1 MKPILVIGSLNMDLV
16 VQAERA
22 PAAGETLPA
31 RGFQT
36 IPGGKGANQAVAA
49 ARFAVGAAGLPP
61 SGVLRDVRML
71 GRVGADAFGEQ
82 LIAGLAAEGVDTR
95 AIRRLEGVSSGVA
108 LIVVEQGGENR
119 ILIVAGANGRLLP
132 EDVDGLESEIRQAGL
147 VVMQFEV
154 PLPTVERALARAN
167 AADVPVLLNPAP
179 ARPVSPEFLARADGL
194 VLNEVEAA
202 AFSGLP
208 VSDAPSAQAAAR
220 RLLAGRTRLVVVTLG
235 AKGALAVTPA
245 ESLSMPAFPVQ
256 VVDTT
261 AAGDSFIGALAV
273 SLVEGAPLAECL
285 RRACA
290 AGALAVTRLGAQSS
304 IPTRAEVEA
313 FLRPR

>member
-16 VQAERA
+16 VQTGRA
-22 PAAGETLPA
+22 PAPGETLPA
-31 RGFQT
+31 RSFQT

-49 ARFAVGAAGLPP
+49 ARLSAAAAG
-61 SGVLRDVRML
+61 GVRML
-71 GRVGADAFGEQ
+71 GRVGADAFGGQ
-82 LIAGLAAEGVDTR
+82 LIAGLAAEGIDTR
-95 AIRRLEGVSSGVA
+95 AVRRLEGISSGVA
-108 LIVVEQGGENR
+108 LIIVEEGGENR
-119 ILIVAGANGRLLP
+119 ILIVAGANGQLLP
-132 EDVDGLESEIRQAGL
+132 ADVDALEGEIRAAGM

-154 PLPTVERALARAN
+154 PLPTVECALALAN
-167 AADVPVLLNPAP
+167 AAGVLVLLNPAP
-179 ARPVSPEFLARADGL
+179 VYPVPPDFLARADIL
-194 VLNEVEAA
+194 VVNEVEAA
-202 AFSGLP
+202 ALSGLP
-208 VSDAPSAQAAAR
+208 VQDEESAQAAAR
-220 RLLAGRTRLVVVTLG
+220 QLLRGRTRLVVVTLG

-245 ESLSMPAFPVQ
+245 ESLSMPAFPVR

-273 SLVEGAPLAECL
+273 GLAEGAGLAECL

-304 IPTRAEVEA
+304 IPTRAEVDT

>member
-49 ARFAVGAAGLPP
+49 ARLGGQPPAGE
-61 SGVLRDVRML
+61 LRGVRML

-82 LIAGLAAEGVDTR
+82 LIAGLAAEGIDTR
-95 AIRRLEGVSSGVA
+95 AIRRLEGISSGVA
-108 LIVVEQGGENR
+108 LITVEQGGENR

-132 EDVDGLESEIRQAGL
+132 ADVDALESDIRQAGL

-154 PLPTVERALARAN
+154 PLPTVERALALAN
-167 AADVPVLLNPAP
+167 AASVPVLLNPAP
-179 ARPVSPEFLARADGL
+179 VYPVSPDFLAQADAL
-194 VLNEVEAA
+194 VLNEVEAE
-202 AFSGLP
+202 AFTGLP
-208 VSDAPSAQAAAR
+208 VSDADSAQAAAR

-235 AKGALAVTPA
+235 AKGALALTPA
-245 ESLSMPAFPVQ
+245 ECLTVPAFPVR

-290 AGALAVTRLGAQSS
+290 AGALAVTGLGAQSS

-313 FLRPR
+313 FLRSGG